1 MSDSAQAGPAAGGS
15 PGTGPDG
22 PSRIDQ
28 LVRNNQEFAAS
39 AYPGSQHGT
48 PTLGVAI
55 VTCMDARIDVFAA
68 LGLRPGD
75 AHVIRNAGGAVTE
88 DVIRSLVVSQRL
100 LGTREVAVI
109 HHSDCGMQKFRD
121 DDLKARIQAE
131 VGIRPPFALEAF
143 ADLDADVRQSVA
155 RVKASPFIANTG
167 AVRGFVYEVHS
178 GQLREVLQHLT
189 RGG

>member
-1 MSDSAQAGPAAGGS
+1 MWDTAQAGPAAGGAS
-15 PGTGPDG
+15 G
-22 PSRIDQ
+22 IDR
-28 LVRNNQEFAAS
+28 LLHKNQGFAAG

-155 RVKASPFIANTG
+155 RVRASPFVAHTD

-178 GQLREVLQHLT
+178 GRLREVQ
-189 RGG
+189 

>member
-1 MSDSAQAGPAAGGS
+1 MSDSAQAGPAAS
-15 PGTGPDG
+15 G
-22 PSRIDQ
+22 PSRLDE
-28 LVRNNQEFAAS
+28 LVRNNQSFAAS

-48 PTLGVAI
+48 PTFGVAI

-100 LGTREVAVI
+100 LGTREIAVI

-143 ADLDADVRQSVA
+143 ADLDDDVRQSLA
-155 RVKASPFIANTG
+155 RVRASPFLMHTG

-178 GQLREVLQHLT
+178 GRLREV
-189 RGG
+189 R